1 MRPPRR
7 RDQDR
12 GESLVEILVSI
23 AVIGIAVTGVAG
35 GFGLLGAVGSGARSS
50 RLHQDAVQGQAALRS
65 WAQVLSRPADSSATS
80 GYRYVPCSPPAGVPA
95 ASVPAGWTAQIA
107 TVSYW
112 TGSGWSSTCGT
123 DGGLQK
129 LRLQVA
135 APSTGTAPAA
145 AATMDVVIRRPCRDS
160 SC

>member
-1 MRPPRR
+1 MTPRPRTER
-7 RDQDR
+7 DR

-23 AVIGIAVTGVAG
+23 TVIGIAISGVAG

-50 RLHQDAVQGQAALRS
+50 RLHQDGVQAQTALRS

-80 GYRYVPCSPPAGVPA
+80 GYRYLPCSSPAGAPA
-95 ASVPAGWTAQIA
+95 APVPAGWTAQIA

-112 TGSGWSSTCGT
+112 TGSGWAATCT
-123 DGGLQK
+123 SDGGLQK

-135 APSTGTAPAA
+135 SPTTGTAPSA
-145 AATMDVVIRRPCRDS
+145 AATLDVVIRRPCKDS